1 MVYYRILNIYIYNKI
16 YKMEQIYIEPINK
29 NKNYN
34 NLSKKFKIIN
44 CYDKINIDYDTSK
57 WIKLNSIIKNNDDLK
72 IFNSNLL
79 TEQKIIIKIGI
90 KDSIIREFEAS
101 KILLSI
107 PGFINYLCYFKC
119 NNKLRNINTSI
130 FSNNYEYDKFH
141 ILLMKEYES
150 NIKTY
155 KWNNENFN
163 ILKSLLK
170 QIFLSLYIAFKL
182 FGFIHNDTH
191 FGNFLLKKQKKQK
204 IIYEYNNEIIEV
216 NTEGYSIV
224 IIDFETS
231 LFDKNK
237 ISFDFLCKI
246 FINIINN
253 IKYELNIEFENKD
266 EIIKILSLN
275 KDFEIKQILSLLDN
289 LKYKNIYKL
298 PLFSLSYEE
307 ILKNINLNKINNKMI
322 ILFFVLFFKKIF

>member
-1 MVYYRILNIYIYNKI
+1 
-16 YKMEQIYIEPINK
+16 
-29 NKNYN
+29 
-34 NLSKKFKIIN
+34 
-44 CYDKINIDYDTSK
+44 
-57 WIKLNSIIKNNDDLK
+57 
-72 IFNSNLL
+72 
-79 TEQKIIIKIGI
+79 
-90 KDSIIREFEAS
+90 
-101 KILLSI
+101 
-107 PGFINYLCYFKC
+107 
-119 NNKLRNINTSI
+119 
-130 FSNNYEYDKFH
+130 
-141 ILLMKEYES
+141 MKEYES

-155 KWNNENFN
+155 NWNNENFN

-191 FGNFLLKKQKKQK
+191 FGNFLLKKQKKQ
-204 IIYEYNNEIIEV
+204 IIFYKYNDEIIEV

-237 ISFDFLCKI
+237 TSFDFLCKI

-298 PLFSLSYEE
+298 PLFSLSYKE
-307 ILKNINLNKINNKMI
+307 ILKNMNLNKINN
-322 ILFFVLFFKKIF
+322 